1 MIVLQDM
8 LSEAFQTSY
17 GVYREVYEQRGLA
30 YQTPEAY
37 MDNSI
42 YRSLGYMRPLSIWS
56 IQWAVEQYHPEL
68 LTGKK
73 VSCPSITSI
82 RFVVRVIDD
91 ILMAHK

>member
-1 MIVLQDM
+1 M

-56 IQWAVEQYHPEL
+56 IQWAIEQYHPEL

-73 VSCPSITSI
+73 LSSL
-82 RFVVRVIDD
+82 R
-91 ILMAHK
+91 LL